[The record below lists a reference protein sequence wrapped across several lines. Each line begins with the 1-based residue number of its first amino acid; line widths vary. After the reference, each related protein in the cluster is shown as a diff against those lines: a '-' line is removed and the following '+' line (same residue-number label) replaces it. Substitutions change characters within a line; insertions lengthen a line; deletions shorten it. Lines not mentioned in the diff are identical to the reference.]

1 MHVFVTPKF
10 LYHFCKLHFVMSEIW
25 SDFNFGL
32 ASLQF
37 WYLHWP
43 LRNYVT
49 SQYTVR
55 CSSKIQVL
63 QATHVQL
70 VVFLDSTGE
79 TAPRQRF
86 NPSTAS
92 RVDTSTRQLRGS
104 NIALD
109 MPNIGNTTS
118 PRPYLSQQ
126 VRKLGQQFNVL
137 ISKNYAQLRIKRVL
151 CFHEFFLVL

>member
-1 MHVFVTPKF
+1 MKRFQLWTRFTSVLISSLTFE
-10 LYHFCKLHFVMSEIW
+10 KLRHKSVHSTLQLKN
-25 SDFNFGL
+25 SS
-32 ASLQF
+32 ASG
-37 WYLHWP
+37 
-43 LRNYVT
+43 NACT
-49 SQYTVR
+49 T
-55 CSSKIQVL
+55 CC
-63 QATHVQL
+63 
-70 VVFLDSTGE
+70 FLDSTGE

-137 ISKNYAQLRIKRVL
+137 ISKNYAQFGTKRVL
-151 CFHEFFLVL
+151 NFHEFFLVL